1 MNQTVSLEHAVSV
14 ERIDATA
21 IVRLD
26 RGKNKNAL
34 SQAVMTELTRVAE
47 SFHEDRSINSV
58 ILTGTRTEFS
68 AGVDLKDPARW
79 DIDPADIEAI
89 RIASSRGAAMCRA
102 WENIPQLTI
111 AAIEGINVGGGIAL
125 TLCCDW
131 RVQSETSVMMLPEA
145 QIGLPLSWQTVP
157 RLVNI
162 VGASKAKQ
170 LILLG
175 EKLDSREALE
185 LGLIDFVV
193 PAGTALDKALQ
204 LAEKVN
210 KNPRLVTTLTKHS
223 VNNYANALNHLAS
236 YMDVDQSVLC
246 GLSESAVQT
255 REKFR
260 N

>member
-1 MNQTVSLEHAVSV
+1 AVLPRRGARLPGGRTVTSGRPPAP
-14 ERIDATA
+14 
-21 IVRLD
+21 
-26 RGKNKNAL
+26 
-34 SQAVMTELTRVAE
+34 
-47 SFHEDRSINSV
+47 
-58 ILTGTRTEFS
+58 RTHVS
-68 AGVDLKDPARW
+68 AGVHRKDPARW
-79 DIDPADIEAI
+79 NIDRADIEAI

-175 EKLDSREALE
+175 EKLNSHEALE

-193 PAGTALDKALQ
+193 PAGTALDK
-204 LAEKVN
+204 
-210 KNPRLVTTLTKHS
+210 
-223 VNNYANALNHLAS
+223 
-236 YMDVDQSVLC
+236 
-246 GLSESAVQT
+246 
-255 REKFR
+255 
-260 N
+260 

>member
-1 MNQTVSLEHAVSV
+1 MNQAVPVENSVSV
-14 ERIDATA
+14 ERIGPTA
-21 IVRLD
+21 IVRLN

-34 SQAVMTELTRVAE
+34 SQAVILELTRVAAA
-47 SFHEDRSINSV
+47 FHEERSITTV

-79 DIDPADIEAI
+79 EIDPADIEGI
-89 RIASSRGAAMCRA
+89 RMASARGAAMCNA

-111 AAIEGINVGGGIAL
+111 AAVEGINVGGGIAL

-131 RVQSETSVMMLPEA
+131 RVQSEASVMLLPEA

-175 EKLDSREALE
+175 EKLTSRDALE
-185 LGLIDFVV
+185 LGLIDFIV
-193 PAGTALDKALQ
+193 PAGTAIDKALA
-204 LAEKVN
+204 LADKVN
-210 KNPRLVTTLTKHS
+210 KNSRLVTTLTKHN
-223 VNNYANALNHLAS
+223 VNTYANALNHLAS
-236 YMDVDQSVLC
+236 HMDIDQSVLC
-246 GLSESAVQT
+246 GLSESAVRT
-255 REKFR
+255 REEFGA
-260 N
+260 